1 MPLRLACACAK
12 VDCSREPDPDAA
24 VGDLPE
30 QRGGRRAV
38 LGLLLERER
47 DHSSY
52 GCTVVSLLESVVA
65 SECRTIVAEGVVAL
79 LCVLKEA
86 DYEDPA
92 FQVSHWG
99 EATYARL
106 LRLKK
111 LYDPDGLFICHHCVG
126 SELWSADG
134 NCRL

>member
-1 MPLRLACACAK
+1 MPKLTALVSQIRTQLWETFPNKGAGG
-12 VDCSREPDPDAA
+12 EPYSGSYWN
-24 VGDLPE
+24 V
-30 QRGGRRAV
+30 
-38 LGLLLERER
+38 R

-52 GCTVVSLLESVVA
+52 GCTVVSLLESLVA